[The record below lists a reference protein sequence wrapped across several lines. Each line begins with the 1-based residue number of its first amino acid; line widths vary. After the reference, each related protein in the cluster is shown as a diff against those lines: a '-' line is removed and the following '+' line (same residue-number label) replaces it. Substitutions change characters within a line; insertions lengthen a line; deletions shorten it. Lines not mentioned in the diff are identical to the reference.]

1 MIDVGGGS
9 GGLAIALCEEHPML
23 KATIVDLP
31 SVVPIATQLVSEAGL
46 TDRINVTTADIII
59 RPPKGK
65 FDIATARSF
74 FQVLSIEQCK
84 RAAQNISSS
93 LITGGTLFILGML
106 TDDTR
111 LSPSAA
117 VGMNLVFMNMF
128 DNGQAYTETEYRSW
142 LANAEFIKISRKPH
156 LMGYDLITAEKS

>member
-1 MIDVGGGS
+1 MQKGC
-9 GGLAIALCEEHPML
+9 AEY
-23 KATIVDLP
+23 
-31 SVVPIATQLVSEAGL
+31 QL
-46 TDRINVTTADIII
+46 
-59 RPPKGK
+59 
-65 FDIATARSF
+65 
-74 FQVLSIEQCK
+74 
-84 RAAQNISSS
+84 
-93 LITGGTLFILGML
+93 ILGML